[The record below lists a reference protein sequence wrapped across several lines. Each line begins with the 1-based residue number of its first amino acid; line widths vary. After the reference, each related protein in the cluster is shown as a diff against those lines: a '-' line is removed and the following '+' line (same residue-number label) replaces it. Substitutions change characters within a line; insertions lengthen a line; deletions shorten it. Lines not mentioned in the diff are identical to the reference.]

1 MLGFAVMG
9 VTFLL
14 IGLIPGVT
22 RQAAPFVAL
31 YGISY
36 FFTEFGPN
44 TTTFVYPAE
53 VFPVEVRTTGHG
65 ISAALGKMG
74 AFAGAYLFPAMLASS
89 MGIRGAE
96 VVAALVSF
104 AGLALTAF
112 LLPEPR
118 GKSLEELSAQAYR
131 LPEFEIQ
138 RAA

>member
-1 MLGFAVMG
+1 
-9 VTFLL
+9 VT
-14 IGLIPGVT
+14 
-22 RQAAPFVAL
+22 QSAAPFVVL

-53 VFPVEVRTTGHG
+53 LFPVQVRTTGHG

-74 AFAGAYLFPAMLASS
+74 AFAGAFVFPVMLASS
-89 MGIRGAE
+89 LGIRGAE
-96 VVAALVSF
+96 VVAALVTL

-118 GKSLEELSAQAYR
+118 GKSLEELSAQAGN
-131 LPEFEIQ
+131 LPGLTLAPA
-138 RAA
+138 RARAGPA